1 MMAEFIDQ
9 YQIDDADE
17 AKRLRAE
24 IKKKF
29 KTQVALC
36 QAIGAKDASYI
47 TAYVTGKNRIGNIL
61 REKLEA
67 VGIDVNYILYGKK
80 GTPQLPPPPPDPV
93 LTLILADCTQK
104 IQQLQNQ
111 ALDMNKQLL
120 ELNKLL
126 DTLKKRLP

>member
-1 MMAEFIDQ
+1 MSISGA
-9 YQIDDADE
+9 YTDE

-67 VGIDVNYILYGKK
+67 VGIDVNYIIYGKK
-80 GTPQLPPPPPDPV
+80 GSPQLPSPPPDP
-93 LTLILADCTQK
+93 TLILILSDCTQK

-126 DTLKKRLP
+126 DTLKKRVGQ

>member
-1 MMAEFIDQ
+1 MPISGP
-9 YQIDDADE
+9 YTDE

-80 GTPQLPPPPPDPV
+80 STSQLPAPPPDPT
-93 LTLILADCTQK
+93 LTIILTDCTQK

-111 ALDMNKQLL
+111 AIDMNKQLL

-126 DTLKKRLP
+126 DTIKKRLP

>member
-1 MMAEFIDQ
+1 MPISGA
-9 YQIDDADE
+9 YTDE
-17 AKRLRAE
+17 AKRLKGE

-80 GTPQLPPPPPDPV
+80 GGPQLPSPPPDPA
-93 LTLILADCTQK
+93 LTIILTDCTQK

-126 DTLKKRLP
+126 DTLKKRVGQ

>member
-1 MMAEFIDQ
+1 MSVSGA
-9 YQIDDADE
+9 YTDE

-80 GTPQLPPPPPDPV
+80 GSPQLPPPPPDPS
-93 LTLILADCTQK
+93 LTLILTDCTQK
-104 IQQLQNQ
+104 IQQLQN
-111 ALDMNKQLL
+111 AAIDMNKQLL

-126 DTLKKRLP
+126 DTLKKKVGQ

>member
-1 MMAEFIDQ
+1 MPVSGT
-9 YQIDDADE
+9 YTDE
-17 AKRLRAE
+17 AKRLRGE

-47 TAYVTGKNRIGNIL
+47 TSYVTGKNRIGNIL

-80 GTPQLPPPPPDPV
+80 GAPKLPPPPPDQT
-93 LTLILADCTQK
+93 LTVMLTECTEK
-104 IQQLQNQ
+104 IQQLQNA

-126 DTLKKRLP
+126 DTVNKRVNQ

>member
-1 MMAEFIDQ
+1 MPLSGPYTDQ
-9 YQIDDADE
+9 
-17 AKRLRAE
+17 AKRLRSE

-67 VGIDVNYILYGKK
+67 VGIDVNYIIYGKK
-80 GTPQLPPPPPDPV
+80 GTPELPPPPPDPS
-93 LTLILADCTQK
+93 LTLILTDCTQK
-104 IQQLQNQ
+104 IQQLQI
-111 ALDMNKQLL
+111 AAIDMNKQLL

-126 DTLKKRLP
+126 DTLKKRVSQ

>member
-1 MMAEFIDQ
+1 MSISGA
-9 YQIDDADE
+9 YTDE

-80 GTPQLPPPPPDPV
+80 GTPQLPPPPPDPT
-93 LTLILADCTQK
+93 LTLILTDCTQK

-120 ELNKLL
+120 ELNKLIE
-126 DTLKKRLP
+126 TLKKRLP

>member
-1 MMAEFIDQ
+1 MPISGA
-9 YQIDDADE
+9 YSDE

-80 GTPQLPPPPPDPV
+80 GAPELPAPPPDQA
-93 LTLILADCTQK
+93 LTVMLTQCTEK
-104 IQQLQNQ
+104 IQQLQNK
-111 ALDMNKQLL
+111 AIDMNKELL

-126 DTLKKRLP
+126 ETIKKRVSQ

>member
-1 MMAEFIDQ
+1 MPISDP
-9 YQIDDADE
+9 YTDE

-67 VGIDVNYILYGKK
+67 VGIDVNYILYSKK
-80 GTPQLPPPPPDPV
+80 GSPELSPPPHDPA
-93 LTLILADCTQK
+93 LTFILSDCTQK
-104 IQQLQNQ
+104 IQQLQTA

-126 DTLKKRLP
+126 DTIKKRLP

>member
-1 MMAEFIDQ
+1 MSISGA
-9 YQIDDADE
+9 YSDE
-17 AKRLRAE
+17 AKRLKGE

-67 VGIDVNYILYGKK
+67 VGIDVNYIIYGKK
-80 GTPQLPPPPPDPV
+80 GSPELPPPPPDPA
-93 LTLILADCTQK
+93 LTLILTECTEK
-104 IQQLQNQ
+104 IQQLQTA
-111 ALDMNKQLL
+111 ALDINKQLL

-126 DTLKKRLP
+126 DTLKKRVGQ

>member
-1 MMAEFIDQ
+1 MPLSGP
-9 YQIDDADE
+9 YTDE
-17 AKRLRAE
+17 AKRLKAE

-80 GTPQLPPPPPDPV
+80 GAPELPSPPPDPS
-93 LTLILADCTQK
+93 LTLILTDCTKK

-111 ALDMNKQLL
+111 ALYMNKQLL

-126 DTLKKRLP
+126 DTLKRKLP

>member
-1 MMAEFIDQ
+1 MSISGA
-9 YQIDDADE
+9 YTDE

-80 GTPQLPPPPPDPV
+80 GSPQLPPPPLDPT
-93 LTLILADCTQK
+93 LTIILTDCTQK
-104 IQQLQNQ
+104 IQQLQTA

-126 DTLKKRLP
+126 DTLKKRVGQ

>member
-1 MMAEFIDQ
+1 MSISGA
-9 YQIDDADE
+9 YTDE

-80 GTPQLPPPPPDPV
+80 GAPQLPPPPPDPT
-93 LTLILADCTQK
+93 LTLILTDCTQK
-104 IQQLQNQ
+104 IQQLQNA

-126 DTLKKRLP
+126 DTLKKRVGQ

>member
-1 MMAEFIDQ
+1 MSASGP
-9 YQIDDADE
+9 YTDE
-17 AKRLRAE
+17 AKRLRGE

-29 KTQVALC
+29 KTQIALC
-36 QAIGAKDASYI
+36 QAIGAKDSSYI

-80 GTPQLPPPPPDPV
+80 GSPELPSPPPDLA
-93 LTLILADCTQK
+93 LTIMLNECTEK
-104 IQQLQNQ
+104 IQHLQNK
-111 ALDMNKQLL
+111 AIDMNKELL

-126 DTLKKRLP
+126 DAIKKRVSQ

>member
-1 MMAEFIDQ
+1 MSISGA
-9 YQIDDADE
+9 YTDE

-80 GTPQLPPPPPDPV
+80 GTPQLPPPPPDPAQ
-93 LTLILADCTQK
+93 TLILTECTQK

-126 DTLKKRLP
+126 DTLKKRIGQ

>member
-1 MMAEFIDQ
+1 MSIPGAYI
-9 YQIDDADE
+9 DE

-47 TAYVTGKNRIGNIL
+47 TAYVTGTNRIGNIL

-67 VGIDVNYILYGKK
+67 VGIDVNDILYGKT
-80 GTPQLPPPPPDPV
+80 GTPQLPPPPPDPA
-93 LTLILADCTQK
+93 LTIILADCTQK
-104 IQQLQNQ
+104 IQQLQN
-111 ALDMNKQLL
+111 AAIDMNKQLL

>member
-1 MMAEFIDQ
+1 MSISGA
-9 YQIDDADE
+9 YTDE

-80 GTPQLPPPPPDPV
+80 GTPQLPPPPPDPS
-93 LTLILADCTQK
+93 LTLILTDCTQK
-104 IQQLQNQ
+104 IQQLQNA

-126 DTLKKRLP
+126 DTIKKRLP

>member
-1 MMAEFIDQ
+1 MPISGP
-9 YQIDDADE
+9 YTDE

-80 GTPQLPPPPPDPV
+80 GTPQLPPPPPDPT
-93 LTLILADCTQK
+93 LTLILTDCTQK
-104 IQQLQNQ
+104 IQQLQT
-111 ALDMNKQLL
+111 AAIDMNKQLL

-126 DTLKKRLP
+126 DTLKKRVGQ

>member
-1 MMAEFIDQ
+1 MPLSGP
-9 YQIDDADE
+9 YTDE
-17 AKRLRAE
+17 AKRLKAE

-93 LTLILADCTQK
+93 LTLILTDCTQK

-111 ALDMNKQLL
+111 AIDMNKQLL

-126 DTLKKRLP
+126 DTIKKRLP

>member
-1 MMAEFIDQ
+1 MPVSGA
-9 YQIDDADE
+9 YTDE
-17 AKRLRAE
+17 AKRLRGE

-80 GTPQLPPPPPDPV
+80 GTPELPPPPPDQT
-93 LTLILADCTQK
+93 LTVMLTQCTEK
-104 IQQLQNQ
+104 IQQLQT
-111 ALDMNKQLL
+111 ATIDMNKELL
-120 ELNKLL
+120 ELNKLV
-126 DTLKKRLP
+126 DTIKKRVFTQSS

>member
-1 MMAEFIDQ
+1 MSISGA
-9 YQIDDADE
+9 YTDE
-17 AKRLRAE
+17 AKRLRSE

-80 GTPQLPPPPPDPV
+80 GSPELPPPPPDPS
-93 LTLILADCTQK
+93 LTLILTDCTQK
-104 IQQLQNQ
+104 IQQLQN
-111 ALDMNKQLL
+111 AAIDMNKQLL

-126 DTLKKRLP
+126 DTLKKRVGQ

>member
-1 MMAEFIDQ
+1 MPISGP
-9 YQIDDADE
+9 YTDE

-80 GTPQLPPPPPDPV
+80 GTPQLPPPPPDPT
-93 LTLILADCTQK
+93 LTLILTDCTQK
-104 IQQLQNQ
+104 IQQLQTA

-126 DTLKKRLP
+126 DTLKKRLS

>member
-1 MMAEFIDQ
+1 MPISGA
-9 YQIDDADE
+9 YSDE
-17 AKRLRAE
+17 AKRLKGE

-80 GTPQLPPPPPDPV
+80 GSPELPPPPPDPS
-93 LTLILADCTQK
+93 LTLILTDCTQK
-104 IQQLQNQ
+104 IQQLQN
-111 ALDMNKQLL
+111 ATLDMNKQLL
-120 ELNKLL
+120 EHNKLL
-126 DTLKKRLP
+126 DTLKKRVGQ

>member
-1 MMAEFIDQ
+1 MPISGP
-9 YQIDDADE
+9 YTDE

-80 GTPQLPPPPPDPV
+80 GTPQLPPPPPDAA
-93 LTLILADCTQK
+93 LTLILTDCTQK
-104 IQQLQNQ
+104 IQQLQNK
-111 ALDMNKQLL
+111 AIDMNKQLL

-126 DTLKKRLP
+126 DTIKKRIHTQPS

>member
-1 MMAEFIDQ
+1 MPISGA
-9 YQIDDADE
+9 YTDE

-80 GTPQLPPPPPDPV
+80 GAPELPAPPPDQT
-93 LTLILADCTQK
+93 LTVILTQCTEK
-104 IQQLQNQ
+104 IQLLQNK
-111 ALDMNKQLL
+111 AIDMNKELL
-120 ELNKLL
+120 EVNKLL
-126 DTLKKRLP
+126 DTIKKRVNQ

>member
-1 MMAEFIDQ
+1 MPISGA
-9 YQIDDADE
+9 YSDE
-17 AKRLRAE
+17 AKRLKGE

-80 GTPQLPPPPPDPV
+80 GTPQLPPPPPDAA
-93 LTLILADCTQK
+93 LTLILTDCTQK
-104 IQQLQNQ
+104 IQQLQNK
-111 ALDMNKQLL
+111 AIDMNKQLL

-126 DTLKKRLP
+126 DTIKKRIHTQPS

>member
-1 MMAEFIDQ
+1 MSISGA
-9 YQIDDADE
+9 YTDE
-17 AKRLRAE
+17 AKRLKGE

-80 GTPQLPPPPPDPV
+80 GAPQLPPPPPDPA
-93 LTLILADCTQK
+93 LTLILTDCTQK
-104 IQQLQNQ
+104 IQQLQNA

>member
-1 MMAEFIDQ
+1 MSISGP
-9 YQIDDADE
+9 YTDE

-24 IKKKF
+24 IKKTF

-67 VGIDVNYILYGKK
+67 VGIDVNYIIYGKK
-80 GTPQLPPPPPDPV
+80 GAPQLPPPPPDP
-93 LTLILADCTQK
+93 TLAIIFTDCTQK
-104 IQQLQNQ
+104 IQQLQT
-111 ALDMNKQLL
+111 AAIDMNKQLL

-126 DTLKKRLP
+126 DTLKRKLP

>member
-1 MMAEFIDQ
+1 MPISGA
-9 YQIDDADE
+9 YTDE

-36 QAIGAKDASYI
+36 QAIGAKDTSYI

-80 GTPQLPPPPPDPV
+80 GSPQLPPPPPDP
-93 LTLILADCTQK
+93 TNNSSNST
-104 IQQLQNQ
+104 NSS
-111 ALDMNKQLL
+111 
-120 ELNKLL
+120 
-126 DTLKKRLP
+126 TPSKKESLHNHESNSCCSSFSRFSV

>member
-1 MMAEFIDQ
+1 MPISGA
-9 YQIDDADE
+9 YSDE

-80 GTPQLPPPPPDPV
+80 GAPQLPPPPPDPA
-93 LTLILADCTQK
+93 LTLILTDCTQK

-126 DTLKKRLP
+126 DTLKKRLSE

>member
-1 MMAEFIDQ
+1 MRDV
-9 YQIDDADE
+9 
-17 AKRLRAE
+17 
-24 IKKKF
+24 
-29 KTQVALC
+29 TVALC

-80 GTPQLPPPPPDPV
+80 GTPQLPPPPPDPA
-93 LTLILADCTQK
+93 LTIILADCTQK
-104 IQQLQNQ
+104 IQQLQTA

-126 DTLKKRLP
+126 GTIKKRLP